1 MNYLEEFK
9 QHLFEDGKSPTT
21 IASYVGDVRGFLIYL
36 ESKGTV
42 FDGQLRRFYVTSYKK
57 LLQDNDYKINT
68 INKKINS
75 LVCFNR
81 FLLKVKQMDELVVD
95 LRKDK
100 IRIAY
105 GSEQEVE
112 IYSEVEIERLL
123 FYIQDLKRVSIRDK
137 LIIHLLLFTGIRVSE
152 LVSIKLQDL
161 DLLTMQLHVRGKGG
175 KVREVPLRAEVVE
188 VTKEHMDTERREH
201 KFNASEHLILTQRSP
216 RMDQDPPVLG

>member
-21 IASYVGDVRGFLIYL
+21 IASYVGDVRGFLVYI

-57 LLQDNDYKINT
+57 LLQDKDYKINT

-75 LVCFNR
+75 LVCFNQ
-81 FLLKVKQMDELVVD
+81 FLIQSKQMDELVVD

-112 IYSEVEIERLL
+112 IYSEVEVERIL
-123 FYIQDLKRVSIRDK
+123 FYIQDPNRVSIR
-137 LIIHLLLFTGIRVSE
+137 TS
-152 LVSIKLQDL
+152 
-161 DLLTMQLHVRGKGG
+161 
-175 KVREVPLRAEVVE
+175 
-188 VTKEHMDTERREH
+188 
-201 KFNASEHLILTQRSP
+201 
-216 RMDQDPPVLG
+216 